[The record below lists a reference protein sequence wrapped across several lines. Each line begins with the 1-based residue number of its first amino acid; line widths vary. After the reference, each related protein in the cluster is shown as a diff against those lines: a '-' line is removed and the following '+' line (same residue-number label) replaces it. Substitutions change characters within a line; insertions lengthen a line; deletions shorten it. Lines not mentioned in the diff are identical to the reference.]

1 MEAMVAGA
9 ILAVAITTIIGQLTT
24 ARTDLTR
31 AAFRDVAVGLAHT
44 KVSELEA
51 NTARAAFGWT
61 GWATLGAAYPNMEW
75 RWRLRNANGV
85 ETATLVNAPGDPP
98 ASLTTNLYSLE
109 AEVTYPVRHASMDDM
124 ADGLADGLATV
135 AVTRVVR

>member
-9 ILAVAITTIIGQLTT
+9 ILAVAITTIIGQIAA
-24 ARTDLTR
+24 ARTDITR

-44 KVSELEA
+44 RVSEMEA
-51 NTARAAFGWT
+51 STSRATFGWT
-61 GWATLGAAYPNMEW
+61 AWTAVGPTYPNIEW
-75 RWRLRNANGV
+75 RARLQDANGV
-85 ETATLVNAPGDPP
+85 ETASLVNTSGDP
-98 ASLTTNLYSLE
+98 LTTNLYSLE

-135 AVTRVVR
+135 TVTRVVR